1 MAQNYNGCIIVFFLY
16 LYKCVD
22 KKNIYKFCLSFK

>member
-1 MAQNYNGCIIVFFLY
+1 MLLMIKVRHH

-22 KKNIYKFCLSFK
+22 KK